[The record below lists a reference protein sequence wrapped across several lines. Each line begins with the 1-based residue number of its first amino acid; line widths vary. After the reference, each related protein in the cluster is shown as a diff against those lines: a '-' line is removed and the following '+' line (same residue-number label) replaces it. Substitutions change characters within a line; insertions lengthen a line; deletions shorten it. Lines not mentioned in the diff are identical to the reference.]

1 MPRGYEIGC
10 LATLMA
16 KADVTT
22 LTGVALILIGKHEW
36 ETLREFAAN
45 GTCSYNTA
53 SIIRLGSRERLKIE
67 PNRELD
73 VTVNGFNLL

>member
-1 MPRGYEIGC
+1 M
-10 LATLMA
+10 
-16 KADVTT
+16 
-22 LTGVALILIGKHEW
+22 
-36 ETLREFAAN
+36 REFAAN